1 MPEPDVP
8 APDFVGSAAQQV
20 ALAEA
25 EIPHVT
31 QDQARR
37 TDITVLTARE
47 QAGSRRVITGV
58 VGASYAIAL
67 LLLGGLA
74 IGTAWS
80 GDIATARTF
89 AFEILKIGILPI
101 VTLVLGY
108 YMARPGQ

>member
-1 MPEPDVP
+1 MLEPDVP
-8 APDFVGSAAQQV
+8 TPDFVGSAAQQV
-20 ALAEA
+20 SLAEA

-37 TDITVLTARE
+37 TDITVLTVRE
-47 QAGSRRVITGV
+47 QVGSRRVITWV
-58 VGASYAIAL
+58 VGSSYAMVL

-74 IGTAWS
+74 IGTALS
-80 GDIATARTF
+80 GDISTARTF

-108 YMARPGQ
+108 YMARAG